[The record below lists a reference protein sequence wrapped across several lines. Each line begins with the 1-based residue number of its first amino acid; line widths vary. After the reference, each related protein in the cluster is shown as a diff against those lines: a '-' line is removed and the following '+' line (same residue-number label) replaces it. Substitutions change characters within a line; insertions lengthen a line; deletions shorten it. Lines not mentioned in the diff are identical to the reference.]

1 MLPQATATAA
11 GRSRPIV
18 ARYRRC
24 RARLLHQVGK
34 QAEKTRPLDRPRQLA
49 LLLGRYRGDAARHDL
64 AALRDE
70 ALQEPHVLVID
81 LRRIGPR
88 ERAGFA
94 PAKERP
100 ARRRGAAVAAPLTS
114 PVAAPGSAR
123 PACGLAFHLRLH
135 LFGRFGRGGGGSR
148 RGGWRRVPAS
158 PVV

>member
-24 RARLLHQVGK
+24 RARLLHQIGK
-34 QAEKTRPLDRPRQLA
+34 QAEKARPLDRPRQLP
-49 LLLGRYRGDAARHDL
+49 LFLGRYRGDAARHDL

-70 ALQEPHVLVID
+70 ALQEAHVLVVD
-81 LRRIGPR
+81 LRRVRAR

-100 ARRRGAAVAAPLTS
+100 PRRRAAAVAT
-114 PVAAPGSAR
+114 PVAAAVSAPGPAR
-123 PACGLAFHLRLH
+123 TRSGLAFHLGLH
-135 LFGRFGRGGGGSR
+135 LFD
-148 RGGWRRVPAS
+148 
-158 PVV
+158 